1 MLPNRKRELKNKFE
15 LNRRF
20 SAKTKTAILPNH
32 CYKHT
37 TMESKTYAKD
47 VLVALNLA
55 KAIGESEE
63 KVIADALDL
72 FASSNPL
79 ITITKTISNRVLSGM
94 EQRNK
99 EFDVE
104 ILTQRG
110 LNEKESEVSLRG
122 KLVNIIRLNEC
133 GKNYRPVVSGGDS
146 QSY

>member
-1 MLPNRKRELKNKFE
+1 
-15 LNRRF
+15 
-20 SAKTKTAILPNH
+20 
-32 CYKHT
+32 
-37 TMESKTYAKD
+37 MESKTYAKD

-55 KAIGESEE
+55 RAIGESEE

-72 FASSNPL
+72 FATSNPL
-79 ITITKTISNRVLSGM
+79 ITITTTISNRVLSGM
-94 EQRNK
+94 EQRSE

-122 KLVNIIRLNEC
+122 SLVNIIRLNEC
-133 GKNYRPVVSGGDS
+133 GKNHRPNVSGGDS